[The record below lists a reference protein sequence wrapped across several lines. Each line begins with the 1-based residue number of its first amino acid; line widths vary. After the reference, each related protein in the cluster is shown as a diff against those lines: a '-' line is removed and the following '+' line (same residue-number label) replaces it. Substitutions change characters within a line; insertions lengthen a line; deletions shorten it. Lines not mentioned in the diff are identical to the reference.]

1 MTHDPRCPAV
11 RCSTW
16 QQPWEEHTGCN
27 CMRARHTCE
36 CLLLARADERGATN
50 ALDKARQLI
59 TALACPITIAEG
71 HCEECEQYREVLAC
85 IESLRGKP

>member
-1 MTHDPRCPAV
+1 MTHDPLCPILE
-11 RCSTW
+11 R
-16 QQPWEEHTGCN
+16 
-27 CMRARHTCE
+27 RATCQ
-36 CLLLARADERGATN
+36 CQLIAKADERGATN

-85 IESLRGKP
+85 IESLRSKP

>member
-1 MTHDPRCPAV
+1 MTHDPLCTFPDYPYNICWV
-11 RCSTW
+11 
-16 QQPWEEHTGCN
+16 
-27 CMRARHTCE
+27 CE
-36 CLLLARADERGATN
+36 LIAKADERGATN

-85 IESLRGKP
+85 IESLRSKP